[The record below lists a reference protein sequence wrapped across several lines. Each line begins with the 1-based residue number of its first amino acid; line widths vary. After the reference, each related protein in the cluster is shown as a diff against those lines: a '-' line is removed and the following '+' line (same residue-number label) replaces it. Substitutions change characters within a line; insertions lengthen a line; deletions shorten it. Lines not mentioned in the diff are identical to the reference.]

1 MDSATGQKLDEL
13 RSDYQAVVG
22 SPFSHFYCPIVLQ
35 DEDVDLCRAH
45 IVNRAFPESSRNWT
59 VQRTDV
65 DSFYGRIFEGD
76 FVDIQYRGKQSPD
89 QIIVDPDL
97 SKKLRPKILLG
108 GEVVQHFVARGPVPD
123 RFTEAVVGGP
133 SGAIRLGLKIHPDDA
148 SAAMSK
154 GCEIL
159 IEIDIRLPALV
170 SLLKA
175 AHLTLFEMLGYRY
188 ALSAGG
194 SFLGRTVLGD
204 FFLQN
209 RDLSKADILKNAASH
224 FREFAN
230 MVRPV
235 LSPATTVQGTVTD
248 RFLFVCHCEA
258 QTPWALIVFIR
269 TSDLLH
275 AVLVPVF
282 EVPSAA
288 ARFVTFLRGEGGPIQ
303 ANRCRFEDDKWLAAK
318 QPETL
323 MWPKAEL
330 QEP

>member
-1 MDSATGQKLDEL
+1 MDPATRRKLDEL
-13 RSDYQAVVG
+13 RSDYEAVVG
-22 SPFSHFYCPIVLQ
+22 SPFSHFYCPIVCR

-65 DSFYGRIFEGD
+65 DNFYGRIFEGD
-76 FVDIQYRGKQSPD
+76 FVDIQYHLEQSPD

-97 SKKLRPKILLG
+97 AKKLRPEILLDSK
-108 GEVVQHFVARGPVPD
+108 VVRHFVARGPVPD

-133 SGAIRLGLKIHPDDA
+133 CGEIRLGLKIHPDDA
-148 SAAMSK
+148 WAAMSK
-154 GCEIL
+154 GCQIL
-159 IEIDIRLPALV
+159 IERDIRLPALV

-175 AHLTLFEMLGYRY
+175 AHLTLFEMLGYSY

-194 SFLGRTVLGD
+194 VFLGRTVLGD

-209 RDLSKADILKNAASH
+209 RDRSRADILKNAASH

-230 MVRPV
+230 MARPV

-248 RFLFVCHCEA
+248 RFLFVCREG
-258 QTPWALIVFIR
+258 QTPWAFIVFIR

-275 AVLVPVF
+275 AVLVPVL

-288 ARFVTFLRGEGGPIQ
+288 AHFVKFLRGEGGPIQ
-303 ANRCRFEDDKWLAAK
+303 ANRCRFEGGKWLAAK
-318 QPETL
+318 DSETL
-323 MWPKAEL
+323 MWPKTEL
-330 QEP
+330 W

>member
-1 MDSATGQKLDEL
+1 MDSATRRKLDEL
-13 RSDYQAVVG
+13 RSDYQTVAG
-22 SPFSHFYCPIVLQ
+22 SPFSHFYCPIVFR
-35 DEDVDLCRAH
+35 DEDVDLCQAH
-45 IVNRAFPESSRNWT
+45 IVNRAFSESSRNWT
-59 VQRTDV
+59 VQRKDV
-65 DSFYGRIFEGD
+65 DNFYGGIFEGD

-89 QIIVDPDL
+89 EVIVDPDL
-97 SKKLRPKILLG
+97 SKKLRPEILLG
-108 GEVVQHFVARGPVPD
+108 GEKVEHFVARGPVPD
-123 RFTEAVVGGP
+123 RFTEVVVGGP
-133 SGAIRLGLKIHPDDA
+133 RGAIRLGLKIHPDDA

-154 GCEIL
+154 GWQIL
-159 IEIDIRLPALV
+159 IEKDIRLPALV

-209 RDLSKADILKNAASH
+209 RDRSRAEILRNAVSH

-235 LSPATTVQGTVTD
+235 SSPATTVQETVTD
-248 RFLFVCHCEA
+248 RFLFVCFCEA
-258 QTPWALIVFIR
+258 QTPWAVIIFIR

-282 EVPSAA
+282 EVPNAA
-288 ARFVTFLRGEGGPIQ
+288 AHFVTFLRGEGGPIQ
-303 ANRCRFEDDKWLAAK
+303 ANRCRLEDDKWLVAK
-318 QPETL
+318 HPDTL

-330 QEP
+330 E